1 MHEQV
6 ITLCAATHKLMMD
19 VETSKVKEFQK
30 EMLAFF
36 DREYPQI
43 GEALEKKKVLD
54 DELTEQIIDAVK
66 KFKESR

>member
-1 MHEQV
+1 
-6 ITLCAATHKLMMD
+6 MD

>member
-1 MHEQV
+1 
-6 ITLCAATHKLMMD
+6 
-19 VETSKVKEFQK
+19 
-30 EMLAFF
+30 MLAFF